1 MNAENT
7 AVWKVYQSRTIQRK
21 FYVMEKE
28 NFYRYQ
34 LNDSELLDQ

>member
-7 AVWKVYQSRTIQRK
+7 AVWKAYQSLTIQRK
-21 FYVMEKE
+21 FYVIEKE

-34 LNDSELLDQ
+34 LNDSELLD